1 MKKDLTQFVLILD
14 ASGSMNSCVEDTV
27 AGLKKFFENQ
37 QYVVGESNVTVYSF
51 SNFLSNII
59 NDYPFASN
67 VNGTRKFLS
76 MDNILNEYR
85 KKVESGGGT
94 ALYDCVKEAID
105 AVGVKLSETNEQNR
119 PEKICVLIVTD
130 GEENSSRKVSAKEVK
145 DTIKHQQDVYNWN
158 FSFIGADITTAEAV
172 EMNISH
178 DTSVAISKDKMFEA
192 LILTGQKFATYRSTS
207 KKVDLS
213 YSNEERSTLS

>member
-14 ASGSMNSCVEDTV
+14 ASGSMNSCIEDTL
-27 AGLKKFFENQ
+27 AGLRKFIETQ
-37 QYVVGESNVTVYSF
+37 RAAVGECVFSIYSF
-51 SNFLSNII
+51 SNTLSPIHRI
-59 NDYPFASN
+59 QYIDLKMMD
-67 VNGTRKFLS
+67 VNLTLDK
-76 MDNILNEYR
+76 YR

-105 AVGVKLSETNEQNR
+105 NIGLQLKDMPENER
-119 PEKICVLIVTD
+119 PEKVCVLIVTD
-130 GEENSSRKVSAKEVK
+130 GEENSSKKVSAKEVK
-145 DTIKHQQDVYNWN
+145 ETIKHQQDVYNWD

-178 DTSVAISKDKMFEA
+178 DTSVAICKANMMAA
-192 LILTGQKFATYRSTS
+192 LDLTGQKFANYRSTS
-207 KKVDLS
+207 KKGDLS